1 MPTSRGCGMTAAA
14 GFDLM
19 SNAEFHVAMET

>member
-1 MPTSRGCGMTAAA
+1 MPTSRDCGMTAAA

-19 SNAEFHVAMET
+19 SIAGFHVAIET